1 MLYYASLRICS
12 GGATMMNRATS
23 ITLAV
28 IILILAACG
37 GQDAAAYETVAP
49 ANINA
54 GSAIPAP
61 ADNVVLIISGNITIT
76 NVDDTLVFDM
86 ATLEKLGLVKYTV
99 NDPWLQSEVAY
110 TGILLADLLKYAG
123 SPDSVTAVEVVALD
137 GYAAEIPIS
146 EVQEWPV
153 LLATQADGQH
163 MTIENNGP
171 TRVIFPYD
179 SHSDITAARNMSVW
193 NVERLEVK

>member
-1 MLYYASLRICS
+1 MI
-12 GGATMMNRATS
+12 NRALVFTFAM
-23 ITLAV
+23 IFLV
-28 IILILAACG
+28 LLAACG
-37 GQDAAAYETVAP
+37 GQDTAAYETVAP
-49 ANINA
+49 ADISA
-54 GSAIPAP
+54 GDTIPMP
-61 ADNVVLIISGNITIT
+61 AEDVVLTISGNITIT
-76 NVDDTLVFDM
+76 NLDDTLAFDM
-86 ATLEKLGLVKYTV
+86 PTLEKLGLVKYTV
-99 NDPWLQSEVAY
+99 NDPWLQTEVSY
-110 TGILLADLLKYAG
+110 TGILFADLLKYAG
-123 SPDSVTAVEVVALD
+123 APDSVTAVEAIALD
-137 GYAAEIPIS
+137 GYAAEVPIS